1 MDNQTT
7 LLQYPS
13 SSFLA
18 DVRKHTAT
26 ETITEKETTKILV
39 KNPNVKRK
47 IVVGNLNKEQVV
59 FNPEIPLY
67 LTNNR
72 TIQQLYADRKISKLI
87 NEAKIRRRG
96 EYSVVRSEPTSFC
109 RSMKTAK
116 VRINE
121 NGIIREVKFYR
132 MFCNSWN
139 CPTCCRRKANMVKHE
154 IIETAI
160 LNNLCYK
167 LDLTLDGTKIPYE
180 YKNDEVNDTHKYITK
195 ILNHFLTLL
204 KRTKKDYVKKKTG
217 QIKHFDYSQLE
228 QALKYVWVL
237 EFQKDTKNA
246 HLHMLINQFLP
257 IEVIRELWMYVGG
270 GVEMRIERAR
280 TVNGAAIYAT
290 KYIVK
295 GLNGI
300 DNIEISLDC
309 GFKYYERRY
318 AISNSC
324 ERKPKNS
331 IIRLFDILPTFDLKT
346 KFFVKQG
353 LDWIVNELN
362 NVTDEE
368 AVEVSFDT

>member
-1 MDNQTT
+1 MDNQET

-26 ETITEKETTKILV
+26 ETITEKEITRIKV
-39 KNPNVKRK
+39 NNPNVKRR
-47 IVVGNLNKEQVV
+47 IVVGNLNKETVK
-59 FNPEIPLY
+59 FDPEIPLY

-72 TIQQLYADRKISKLI
+72 TIQQLYNDKKICKLI
-87 NEAKIRRRG
+87 IEAKIRRRG

-116 VRINE
+116 VRIKE
-121 NGIIREVKFYR
+121 NGIIRDVKFYR

-139 CPTCCRRKANMVKHE
+139 CPTCCKRKANMVRRE
-154 IIETAI
+154 IIEVSG
-160 LNNLCYK
+160 LNNLYYH
-167 LDLTLDGTKIPYE
+167 LVFTLDGTKIPYE
-180 YKNDEVNDTHKYITK
+180 YKNSELNDTHKYITK
-195 ILNHFLTLL
+195 IFNHFLTLL
-204 KRTKKDYVKKKTG
+204 RREKRDYVKKKTG

-228 QALKYVWVL
+228 KELKYIWII

-246 HLHMLINQFLP
+246 HMHILLNQFLP
-257 IEVIRELWMYVGG
+257 IEVIRDLWMHVGG
-270 GVEMRIERAR
+270 GVEMFIERVK
-280 TVNGAAIYAT
+280 TVKGLSIYVT
-290 KYIVK
+290 KYISK
-295 GLNGI
+295 GLNGV
-300 DNIEISLDC
+300 DGSNISLDC

-331 IIRLFDILPTFDLKT
+331 IIRLFDILPTFDLKA
-346 KFFVKQG
+346 KFLVKQG

-368 AVEVSFDT
+368 VVEVSFDT

>member
-1 MDNQTT
+1 MDNQET
-7 LLQYPS
+7 LLTYPS

-26 ETITEKETTKILV
+26 ETIQEKETIKLKV

-47 IVVGNLNKEQVV
+47 IYVGNLNKETVK
-59 FNPEIPLY
+59 FDPEIPLY

-72 TIQQLYADRKISKLI
+72 TIQQLYADKKISKLI
-87 NEAKIRRRG
+87 KEAKIRRRG

-116 VRINE
+116 VRVKE
-121 NGIIREVKFYR
+121 NGVIRDVKFYR

-139 CPTCCRRKANMVKHE
+139 CPTCCKRKANMVRRE
-154 IIETAI
+154 IIEVSG
-160 LNNLCYK
+160 LNNLYYH
-167 LDLTLDGTKIPYE
+167 LVFTLDGTKIPYE
-180 YKNDEVNDTHKYITK
+180 YKNSEVNDTHKYITK
-195 ILNHFLTLL
+195 IFNHFLTLL
-204 KRTKKDYVKKKTG
+204 RREKRDYVKKKTG

-228 QALKYVWVL
+228 KELKYIWII

-246 HLHMLINQFLP
+246 HMHILLNQFLP
-257 IEVIRELWMYVGG
+257 IEVIRDLWMHVGG
-270 GVEMRIERAR
+270 GVEMFIERVK
-280 TVNGAAIYAT
+280 TVKGLSIYVT
-290 KYIVK
+290 KYISK
-295 GLNGI
+295 GLNGVDGGDI
-300 DNIEISLDC
+300 ILDC

-331 IIRLFDILPTFDLKT
+331 IIRLFDILPTFDLKA
-346 KFFVKQG
+346 KFLLKQG

-368 AVEVSFDT
+368 IVEVSFDT

>member
-7 LLQYPS
+7 LLTYPP

-26 ETITEKETTKILV
+26 ETIQEKETIKIKV

-47 IVVGNLNKEQVV
+47 IYVGNLNKETVK
-59 FNPEIPLY
+59 FDPEIPLY

-72 TIQQLYADRKISKLI
+72 TIQQLYSDRKISKLI
-87 NEAKIRRRG
+87 KEAKIRRRG

-116 VRINE
+116 VRVKE
-121 NGIIREVKFYR
+121 NGVIRDVKFYR

-139 CPTCCRRKANMVKHE
+139 CPTCCKRKANMVRRE
-154 IIETAI
+154 IIEVSG
-160 LNNLCYK
+160 LNNLYYH
-167 LDLTLDGTKIPYE
+167 LVLTLDGTKIPYE
-180 YKNDEVNDTHKYITK
+180 YKNGEVNDTHKYITK
-195 ILNHFLTLL
+195 IFNHFLTLL
-204 KRTKKDYVKKKTG
+204 RREKRDYVKRSTG
-217 QIKHFDYSQLE
+217 LIKHFDYSQLE
-228 QALKYVWVL
+228 KELKYIWII

-246 HLHMLINQFLP
+246 HMHILLNQFLP
-257 IEVIRELWMYVGG
+257 IEVIRDLWMHVGG
-270 GVEMRIERAR
+270 GVEMFIERVK
-280 TVNGAAIYAT
+280 TVKGLSIYVT
-290 KYIVK
+290 KYISK
-295 GLNGI
+295 GLNGV
-300 DNIEISLDC
+300 DGGDISLDC

-331 IIRLFDILPTFDLKT
+331 IIRLFDILPTFDLKA
-346 KFFVKQG
+346 KFLIKQG
-353 LDWIVNELN
+353 LEWIANELN